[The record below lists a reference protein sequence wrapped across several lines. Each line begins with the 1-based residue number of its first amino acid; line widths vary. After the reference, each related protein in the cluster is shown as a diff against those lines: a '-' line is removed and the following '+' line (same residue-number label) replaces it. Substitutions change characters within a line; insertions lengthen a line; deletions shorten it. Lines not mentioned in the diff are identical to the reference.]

1 MTRFAPAR
9 RALSALLALLCPLT
23 AGCAAPAV
31 QETPRTPP
39 AAATATP
46 RATAT
51 PAPSPTPQDTGEAAR
66 LFAALDAEAFAAYA
80 QRSGARV
87 RALLADPAAQ
97 GLSDAAASWGDPSP
111 EAAQAYAGACAE
123 LLERLFEIDRSALGE
138 GEQLAYDV
146 LQRYWEQTV
155 AAASCAMFEEPF
167 APETGAQVWL
177 PQALRLMRIETQD
190 DAEAYVSLVEDA
202 PRYLAALLELEQAR
216 AAEGLFLTEQA
227 LSSVLGQIDA
237 LLSEDGRAALL
248 TAFSEALSR
257 MEGLTD
263 AQREAYEA
271 RAQALYDGAFADG
284 WIALREGL
292 AALSDQCRRKEG
304 LYALGEQAQE
314 YFALAMQRQAAS
326 ALTPEDALLLL
337 EQEYAYQY
345 RAYYE
350 LNLSVD
356 EAAAGAALTSG
367 RAEDDLAYL
376 LETARAHLDGLPET
390 ACAVREAPGLAAAC
404 VRPPLDAPEQGAV
417 ALDPEAERA
426 DLLLTLAREGYP
438 GKQYLYA
445 RSAEDAPGLMQRAL
459 ALPGYYD
466 GWGAYAAELAVL
478 WQDRFDQAAALMRLY
493 DAMAPGVLMRAICSI
508 KVNYEGLERGE
519 LQEYLSMYG
528 LGEDAHV
535 DFFFDAAVN
544 EPFAAFPEAL
554 GYAQLADLMR
564 SLSADLGA
572 AYREDE
578 ALAQYLSYGP
588 AYGDLL
594 RERMDVWADAQVDKG

>member
-39 AAATATP
+39 AATATP
-46 RATAT
+46 QATAT

-155 AAASCAMFEEPF
+155 AAASCAMYEEPF

-237 LLSEDGRAALL
+237 LLAGDGRAALL

-356 EAAAGAALTSG
+356 EAAARRGAHERARGGRPCLPAGNGPGAPGRPAGDGVRRAGGAGAGRRVRAAAAG
-367 RAEDDLAYL
+367 RAGAGRRRARPGGGAGGPAAH
-376 LETARAHLDGLPET
+376 ARARGI
-390 ACAVREAPGLAAAC
+390 PGQAIPLRKERGGC
-404 VRPPLDAPEQGAV
+404 VRPDAARAGA
-417 ALDPEAERA
+417 A
-426 DLLLTLAREGYP
+426 
-438 GKQYLYA
+438 
-445 RSAEDAPGLMQRAL
+445 
-459 ALPGYYD
+459 
-466 GWGAYAAELAVL
+466 
-478 WQDRFDQAAALMRLY
+478 
-493 DAMAPGVLMRAICSI
+493 GVLRRLGR
-508 KVNYEGLERGE
+508 VRG
-519 LQEYLSMYG
+519 G
-528 LGEDAHV
+528 AGR
-535 DFFFDAAVN
+535 
-544 EPFAAFPEAL
+544 P
-554 GYAQLADLMR
+554 LA
-564 SLSADLGA
+564 
-572 AYREDE
+572 
-578 ALAQYLSYGP
+578 GP
-588 AYGDLL
+588 L
-594 RERMDVWADAQVDKG
+594 